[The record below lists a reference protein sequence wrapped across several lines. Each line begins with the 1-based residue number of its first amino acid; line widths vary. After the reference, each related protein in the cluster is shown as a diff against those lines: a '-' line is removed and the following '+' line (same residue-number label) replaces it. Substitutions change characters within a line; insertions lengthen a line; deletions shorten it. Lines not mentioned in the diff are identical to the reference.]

1 MKNILKIFA
10 FFSVLFSWSYGDNCQ
25 IINLKGSVAATLAC
39 LSFKETSCARSC
51 QIAKQVCICRDS
63 RLLKFYHY
71 LILILLFLS
80 LPYGFDFG
88 SKFISSVWWPATS

>member
-39 LSFKETSCARSC
+39 LSFKETLCARSC
-51 QIAKQVCICRDS
+51 QIAN
-63 RLLKFYHY
+63 KFLVRETCHCE
-71 LILILLFLS
+71 
-80 LPYGFDFG
+80 PC
-88 SKFISSVWWPATS
+88 